1 MTTGKD
7 WSDDVLRE
15 LYEYRHGAGFSIIYS
30 YLSQSDKENYK
41 TIIAKEKVKKW
52 RNDGSLIGRISNFSK
67 KENEKYSPFIE
78 LEERLQSALQVCI
91 IKSVVDLKCN
101 RKNDVN
107 VKSELSRMTTE
118 QKDMAKDFLENELQ
132 KIAAKNFGIEIGKII
147 SWL

>member
-1 MTTGKD
+1 M
-7 WSDDVLRE
+7 
-15 LYEYRHGAGFSIIYS
+15 
-30 YLSQSDKENYK
+30 SQSDKENYK

>member
-7 WSDDVLRE
+7 WSDDDLRE